1 MADYRVI
8 SSDSHIFEPAD
19 MWTTRV
25 EPKFRDRAPR
35 IVRLEEDHSDWWFC
49 EGVKM
54 MGAFLGGGMAGVR
67 FEEPEKLTLASNLG
81 EVRPGSYIP
90 EEHVKDLDVDGIDVG
105 IIYPTEG
112 LMLYS
117 LPDGKL
123 LTALFKAY
131 NDWLAEFCKADS
143 KRLKGIAMVNTDVVQ
158 EGIDEL
164 QRCHKMGFIG
174 AMITVYPTEDRPYAS
189 PEYEPLWAAA
199 QDLGMPLS
207 LHIGTNRAAPGQPF
221 AVLEDIGSPALT
233 NVDYWVRMSLAHMI
247 FSGVF
252 ERYPD
257 LRVGSIEMELSW
269 APHFL
274 DRLDYNYT
282 QRPPT
287 GDWYTFKEDM
297 LPSDFFHRN
306 VYLAFQEDGRGI
318 RDRDI
323 IGVDNLAWGSDYPH
337 PESTFP
343 RSRQILEEILGDCT
357 DEEKAKIAGGNMAR
371 IYHLN

>member
-123 LTALFKAY
+123 LTALFNLDFPDRTEFPEHEALWDGANYKTAY
-131 NDWLAEFCKADS
+131 
-143 KRLKGIAMVNTDVVQ
+143 
-158 EGIDEL
+158 
-164 QRCHKMGFIG
+164 
-174 AMITVYPTEDRPYAS
+174 
-189 PEYEPLWAAA
+189 
-199 QDLGMPLS
+199 
-207 LHIGTNRAAPGQPF
+207 
-221 AVLEDIGSPALT
+221 
-233 NVDYWVRMSLAHMI
+233 
-247 FSGVF
+247 
-252 ERYPD
+252 
-257 LRVGSIEMELSW
+257 
-269 APHFL
+269 
-274 DRLDYNYT
+274 
-282 QRPPT
+282 
-287 GDWYTFKEDM
+287 
-297 LPSDFFHRN
+297 
-306 VYLAFQEDGRGI
+306 
-318 RDRDI
+318 
-323 IGVDNLAWGSDYPH
+323 
-337 PESTFP
+337 
-343 RSRQILEEILGDCT
+343 
-357 DEEKAKIAGGNMAR
+357 
-371 IYHLN
+371 